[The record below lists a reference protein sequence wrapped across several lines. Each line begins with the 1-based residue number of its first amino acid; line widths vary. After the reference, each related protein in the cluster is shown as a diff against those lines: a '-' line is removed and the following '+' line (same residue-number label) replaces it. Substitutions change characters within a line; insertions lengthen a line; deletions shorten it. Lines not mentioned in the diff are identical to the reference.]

1 MKLIT
6 IIILFIPIQLVS
18 QNLVRNPSFEKTKKC
33 ADSISLFKTIV
44 ERWSTP
50 TLGTA
55 DLFNPC
61 NGFKVGVPNNFN
73 GYQVSK
79 FGKNYAGCYFYAKSN
94 YREYIQGSFKSSLKK
109 GAKYKVSFYI
119 SLAEKSD
126 FAMKEIDFLLTKNI
140 ISSAIWTELS
150 PGHLKSQITKGF
162 SVTSLENRKTYND
175 KGNWVLVSKVITA
188 RGGENFITIGN
199 FQKNSSTKKRRI
211 SKEEKNIISYYY
223 IDMVSVE
230 LIDKRLTNL
239 SKTVQ
244 LVEEKET
251 EITKTNKIELNRKY
265 EFKHIIFS
273 FNSIELSKAAKIE
286 INVLYKYLNSNK
298 NTEIIILGHT
308 DHIGSIDYNK
318 VLSEERA
325 KSVADYLIKTGLNKI
340 RIQSLGYGNS
350 QPLSTSKTDK
360 ARKKNRRVEFKITK
374 LNN

>member
-1 MKLIT
+1 LKLIT
-6 IIILFIPIQLVS
+6 IFILCIPIQLIS

-73 GYQVSK
+73 GHQVSK

-126 FAMKEIDFLLTKNI
+126 FAMKEIDFLLTKNV

-150 PGHLKSQITKGF
+150 PSHLKNQLTKSF
-162 SVTSLENRKTYND
+162 SANSVKSKKEYND
-175 KGNWVLVSKVITA
+175 SKNWILISKVITA
-188 RGGENFITIGN
+188 KGGENFITIGN
-199 FQKNSSTKKRRI
+199 FQKNSSTKKGSV
-211 SKEEKNIISYYY
+211 SKEEKNKISYYY

-230 LIDKRLTNL
+230 LIDKPLSNLT
-239 SKTVQ
+239 KTIQ

-251 EITKTNKIELNRKY
+251 EITKTNKIELNVKY
-265 EFKHIIFS
+265 EFQNINFT
-273 FNSIELSKAAKIE
+273 FNSIKLSQAAEIE

-298 NTEIIILGHT
+298 NTKIIILGHT
-308 DHIGSIDYNK
+308 DHIGSTDYNK

>member
-6 IIILFIPIQLVS
+6 IFILFIPIQLIS

-61 NGFKVGVPNNFN
+61 NEVKAGVPDNFN
-73 GYQVSK
+73 GHQNSK

-94 YREYIQGSFKSSLKK
+94 YREYIQGSLKSSLKK
-109 GAKYKVSFYI
+109 GVKYKVSFYI

-126 FAMKEIDFLLTKNI
+126 FAMKTIEFLLTKNK
-140 ISSAIWTELS
+140 ISSSIWTELS
-150 PGHLKSQITKGF
+150 PNHLKSQITKGF
-162 SVTSLENRKTYND
+162 SVTSVKNGKAYND
-175 KGNWVLVSKVITA
+175 TKNWVLVSRVVTA
-188 RGGENFITIGN
+188 KGGENFITIGN

-244 LVEEKET
+244 HVEKKET

-265 EFKHIIFS
+265 GFKHIIFS
-273 FNSIELSKAAKIE
+273 FNSIKLSKAEKTE
-286 INVLYKYLNSNK
+286 INVLYEYLNSNK
-298 NTEIIILGHT
+298 KTKIIILGHT
-308 DHIGSIDYNK
+308 DHYGSTDYNK
-318 VLSEERA
+318 DLSEKRA
-325 KSVADYLIKTGLNKI
+325 KSVADYLIEAGLDKT
-340 RIQSLGYGNS
+340 RIQSFGYGNS
-350 QPLSTSKTDK
+350 QPLSTSKTDE
-360 ARKKNRRVEFKITK
+360 ARKKNRRVEFEITK
-374 LNN
+374 QNN